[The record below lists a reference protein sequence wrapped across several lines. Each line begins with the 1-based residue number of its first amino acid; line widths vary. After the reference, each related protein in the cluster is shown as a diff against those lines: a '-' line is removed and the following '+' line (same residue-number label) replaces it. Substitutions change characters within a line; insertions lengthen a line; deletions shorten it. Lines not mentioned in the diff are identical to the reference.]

1 MFGGERKHQAV
12 VWQKAGEKGTV
23 CVSAFSSGEKEVAK
37 KKGNK
42 MEYLQTLFGLH
53 DKTAVI
59 TGGGGVLGRELAL
72 ALARAGAKVVVI
84 SLHEQSAQKVAQ
96 IIQAEGYQAL
106 ALACD
111 VTDSEALAE
120 ASRRISETYGAIDI
134 LVNGAGG
141 NQPQATTSPAQSFF
155 QLAPEALEQT
165 YRLNFMGTLLP
176 SQIFGQS
183 MVERGQGCIVNI
195 SSMAALRTITNVV
208 SYSAAK
214 SAVTNFTQWLAVH
227 MAQQYTPRIRVNALA
242 PGFFLTEQ
250 NRFLLTNKEDG
261 SSTPRGQAILAHTPA
276 QRLGVPAD
284 LVSTLLWLV
293 SPASDF
299 VTGVVVPVDGGF
311 SVFSGV

>member
-1 MFGGERKHQAV
+1 
-12 VWQKAGEKGTV
+12 
-23 CVSAFSSGEKEVAK
+23 
-37 KKGNK
+37 
-42 MEYLQTLFGLH
+42 MEYLQSLFSLY

-59 TGGGGVLGRELAL
+59 TGGGGVLGRALAL

-84 SLHEQSAQKVAQ
+84 SLHVQSAQKVAEA
-96 IIQAEGYQAL
+96 IQAEGQQAL

-111 VTDSEALAE
+111 VTDSAALAE
-120 ASRRISETYGAIDI
+120 AYQLITSEFGPIDI

-141 NQPQATTSPAQSFF
+141 NQPQATTSPARPFF
-155 QLAPEALEQT
+155 QLAPEALEQA
-165 YRLNFMGTLLP
+165 YKLNFMGTLLP
-176 SQIFGQS
+176 SQIFGQG

-208 SYSAAK
+208 AYSAAK

-227 MAQQYTPRIRVNALA
+227 MAQQYSPHIRVNALA

-250 NRFLLTNKEDG
+250 NRFLLTNERDG
-261 SSTPRGQAILAHTPA
+261 SYTPRGQAILAHTPA
-276 QRLGVPAD
+276 QRMGVPED

-293 SPASDF
+293 SPASAF

-311 SVFSGV
+311 SIFSGV